1 MKTRFISRVVALY
14 MYIFSSFAMCGIDL
28 DDINVQPDTRVQDLL
43 SAQNYLDKIGY
54 NVQDRE
60 FPLLIEAVTHFLDS
74 EHYPITSTELNR
86 ASAIL
91 AFSFGIV
98 AETDGEFSPGPTN
111 QGLAKIAT
119 DLHNQTM
126 LPVYAQWPVAESAHD
141 DFNYIVDYAAYS
153 LDSFLTAK
161 EMITRLE
168 NKGLIHKGETLIVVA
183 NYDHGFRIRKLLEK
197 KGYNVLFGSNMY
209 IPSGGWEQQFDVDNG
224 FGYSNESAQIW
235 TKTRANFISEEVY
248 WLINDLYLGYLD

>member
-1 MKTRFISRVVALY
+1 
-14 MYIFSSFAMCGIDL
+14 MCGIDL

-126 LPVYAQWPVAESAHD
+126 LPVYAQ
-141 DFNYIVDYAAYS
+141 
-153 LDSFLTAK
+153 
-161 EMITRLE
+161 
-168 NKGLIHKGETLIVVA
+168 
-183 NYDHGFRIRKLLEK
+183 
-197 KGYNVLFGSNMY
+197 
-209 IPSGGWEQQFDVDNG
+209 
-224 FGYSNESAQIW
+224 
-235 TKTRANFISEEVY
+235 
-248 WLINDLYLGYLD
+248 